1 MTLASAR
8 SVALIGV
15 AGTMVEVEAA
25 TASGLPRTILVGL
38 PDTSL
43 YEARD
48 RCRAAVASAGL
59 SWPAQALTI
68 NLTPACLPKAGTH
81 FDLAIAAAALAAD
94 EVIPTAMLSSTVL
107 LGELG
112 LDGRVRPVRGV
123 LPALLAAREAGFH
136 RAVVPRGQAAEA
148 RLVEGMAVTSVGHLS
163 ELIDVLHGR
172 APREEDADEP
182 LAQPSTADPSSAGR
196 GDFSEVIGQLEARHA
211 MEVAAAGRHH
221 IVLRGAPGCGKSML
235 AARLPTILPP
245 LDEKEALEVTA
256 VHSLMGNGA
265 VHELMTTPPLS
276 EPHHSVSMAAMV
288 GGGARVA
295 RPGAVSLAHRGVL
308 FLDEAPEFPPRVLD
322 ALRGPLE
329 NGYVTICR
337 SQAQTT
343 YPARFQLVMALNP
356 CPCGLADDRDGGC
369 RCTPQ
374 MVLRYASRISGPIL
388 DRVDIHQRMRPLTKM
403 HLVGATNLPQGESS
417 RTVGERVQEA
427 RHRAARR
434 WAGTPWR
441 VNAEVPG
448 SQLRKRLPSPAAVQ
462 VIEDALARRQLTA
475 RGVDKVLR
483 IAWTE
488 ADLAGCDDVTATHI
502 RQAMA
507 LRQGN

>member
-1 MTLASAR
+1 M
-8 SVALIGV
+8 

-182 LAQPSTADPSSAGR
+182 LTQPSTAGPSSAGR

-256 VHSLMGNGA
+256 VHSLMGNGT
-265 VHELMTTPPLS
+265 VQELMTTPPLS

-356 CPCGLADDRDGGC
+356 CPCGLADDRDGG
-369 RCTPQ
+369 
-374 MVLRYASRISGPIL
+374 
-388 DRVDIHQRMRPLTKM
+388 
-403 HLVGATNLPQGESS
+403 
-417 RTVGERVQEA
+417 
-427 RHRAARR
+427 
-434 WAGTPWR
+434 
-441 VNAEVPG
+441 
-448 SQLRKRLPSPAAVQ
+448 
-462 VIEDALARRQLTA
+462 
-475 RGVDKVLR
+475 
-483 IAWTE
+483 
-488 ADLAGCDDVTATHI
+488 
-502 RQAMA
+502 
-507 LRQGN
+507 

>member
-172 APREEDADEP
+172 APR
-182 LAQPSTADPSSAGR
+182 R
-196 GDFSEVIGQLEARHA
+196 
-211 MEVAAAGRHH
+211 
-221 IVLRGAPGCGKSML
+221 
-235 AARLPTILPP
+235 
-245 LDEKEALEVTA
+245 
-256 VHSLMGNGA
+256 
-265 VHELMTTPPLS
+265 
-276 EPHHSVSMAAMV
+276 
-288 GGGARVA
+288 
-295 RPGAVSLAHRGVL
+295 
-308 FLDEAPEFPPRVLD
+308 
-322 ALRGPLE
+322 
-329 NGYVTICR
+329 
-337 SQAQTT
+337 
-343 YPARFQLVMALNP
+343 
-356 CPCGLADDRDGGC
+356 
-369 RCTPQ
+369 
-374 MVLRYASRISGPIL
+374 
-388 DRVDIHQRMRPLTKM
+388 
-403 HLVGATNLPQGESS
+403 
-417 RTVGERVQEA
+417 
-427 RHRAARR
+427 
-434 WAGTPWR
+434 
-441 VNAEVPG
+441 
-448 SQLRKRLPSPAAVQ
+448 
-462 VIEDALARRQLTA
+462 
-475 RGVDKVLR
+475 
-483 IAWTE
+483 
-488 ADLAGCDDVTATHI
+488 
-502 RQAMA
+502 
-507 LRQGN
+507 